1 MLLALIVI
9 YADRMTRDAK
19 ESKYLSAFGKRLAEV
34 RRAKGFTQES
44 LAEKADVTALTVS
57 YIEQGRQWPRIT
69 TLHKLAKSLSV
80 HVEELFKGLKS

>member
-1 MLLALIVI
+1 MSS
-9 YADRMTRDAK
+9 RSPK
-19 ESKYLSAFGKRLAEV
+19 ETKYLAAFGKRLAEV

-69 TLHKLAKSLSV
+69 TLHSLAKSLGV
-80 HVEELFKGLKS
+80 PVAELFKGL